1 MTETL
6 CLRGQPVGPAQLDQ
20 IRQWVAQHP
29 QWSRWRLSREL
40 ARAWD
45 WYSPTGQLK
54 DIAARDLL
62 RQLEQR
68 RLLTLP
74 VRRSRGGRQPRRALQ
89 PQALAALASVQ
100 PLCAPLVELR
110 PFRWLR
116 AERGQAERLR
126 LTQYLARFHYLG
138 CPEPLGQ
145 LHYLVK
151 DRYERDVAVLLFG
164 PAAWKVGARDRFI
177 GWTEAQRLARLGHL
191 AQHTRFLILP
201 SVRVP
206 HLASHLLAQSLARLA
221 EDWPAQ
227 HGRPVWLVETFV
239 ERARFAGTCYR
250 AANWIHLG
258 PTQGRGRNDRANAC
272 ARPVKDLYVYALRP
286 DFRALLCA

>member
-1 MTETL
+1 
-6 CLRGQPVGPAQLDQ
+6 
-20 IRQWVAQHP
+20 
-29 QWSRWRLSREL
+29 
-40 ARAWD
+40 
-45 WYSPTGQLK
+45 PTGQLK

-68 RLLTLP
+68 GLVTLP

-89 PQALAALASVQ
+89 PQALAGLASVE
-100 PLCAPLVELR
+100 PLCASLVDLR
-110 PFRWLR
+110 PFRWFR

-191 AQHTRFLILP
+191 AQQTRKPLRSEEHTSEL
-201 SVRVP
+201 
-206 HLASHLLAQSLARLA
+206 QSRS
-221 EDWPAQ
+221 D
-227 HGRPVWLVETFV
+227 
-239 ERARFAGTCYR
+239 
-250 AANWIHLG
+250 
-258 PTQGRGRNDRANAC
+258 
-272 ARPVKDLYVYALRP
+272 
-286 DFRALLCA
+286 